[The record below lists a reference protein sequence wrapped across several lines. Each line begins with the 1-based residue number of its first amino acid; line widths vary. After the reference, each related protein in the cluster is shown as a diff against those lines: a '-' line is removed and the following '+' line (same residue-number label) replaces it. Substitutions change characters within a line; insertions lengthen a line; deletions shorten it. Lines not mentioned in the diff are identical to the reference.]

1 LIYPSGRAGILAAA
15 AAVPAFAIAVALPQ
29 FWYAGLFAVVL
40 IIALTAVDAVAAA
53 PKRTMEGRVAA
64 PPGAYVGQDIDIAVT
79 APPLSQRVEA
89 RIGHDER
96 LLLVKDRRRVD
107 HGVLALTFNAV
118 RRGNAILD
126 TLWLRWAGPFGLIW
140 RQEQVPLNY
149 AVAIIPDIRPARA
162 EAVRLFRRDMPIG
175 ETVQLDVGTGAEF
188 QALAEYRAGMDRR
201 AIDWKRSAHHS
212 KLLAKEYRIE
222 RNNDIVFAIDGGR
235 LMSEPVGGL
244 PKVDRAVSAA
254 LSAAF
259 VALKLGDKVSL
270 FGFDSR
276 PRVASGS
283 VSGAG
288 SFGVFQ
294 RLAAQIDYSSDETN
308 YTFALTTLAS
318 KLVRRSLL
326 LIFTDFADPTS
337 AELMLRSIQQLAQ
350 KHLILFVLMR
360 DVELEEMAA
369 AAPDDAAHV
378 SRAVVAASLLRERRI
393 VIARLQRLGVHVV
406 EAPYERLG
414 TDLVNAYLDMKKRDL
429 L

>member
-1 LIYPSGRAGILAAA
+1 M
-15 AAVPAFAIAVALPQ
+15 PAFAIAVAVPQ
-29 FWYAGLFAVVL
+29 YWYAGLIGVIL
-40 IIALTAVDAVAAA
+40 IVALTAVDALAAA
-53 PKRTMEGRVAA
+53 PKRSMEGRVAA

-89 RIGHDER
+89 RVSHDAR
-96 LLLVKDRRRVD
+96 LSLVKDRRQVA

-118 RRGNAILD
+118 RRGTSILD
-126 TLWLRWAGPFGLIW
+126 TLWLRWAGPFGLVW
-140 RQEQVPLNY
+140 RQQQVPLNY
-149 AVAIIPDIRPARA
+149 SVSIIPDIRPARA
-162 EAVRLFRRDMPIG
+162 EALRLFRRDMPIG
-175 ETVQLDVGTGAEF
+175 ETVQIDVGSGAEF
-188 QALAEYRAGMDRR
+188 QALAEYRTGMDRR

-235 LMSEPVGGL
+235 LMSEPVGDL

-308 YTFALTTLAS
+308 YTFALTTLGA

-326 LIFTDFADPTS
+326 LIFTDFGDPTS
-337 AELMLRSIQQLAQ
+337 AELMLRQVQTLAQ

-360 DVELEEMAA
+360 DVELEDMAA
-369 AAPDDAAHV
+369 AAPDTTADV
-378 SRAVVAASLLRERRI
+378 SRAVVAASLLRERKI
-393 VIARLQRLGVHVV
+393 VITRLQRLGVHVI

-414 TDLVNAYLDMKKRDL
+414 TDLVNAYLDLKKRDL

>member
-15 AAVPAFAIAVALPQ
+15 AAVPAFAIAVALPD
-29 FWYAGLFAVVL
+29 FWYAGLVGVIL

-53 PKRTMEGRVAA
+53 PKRSMRAQLTA
-64 PPGAYVGQDIDIAVT
+64 PPGAYVGQEIDVAIT

-89 RIGHDER
+89 RVGHDER
-96 LLLVKDRRRVD
+96 LALVRDRRDVK
-107 HGVLALTFNAV
+107 HGLLALTFDAV
-118 RRGNAILD
+118 RRGTSVLD
-126 TLWLRWAGPFGLIW
+126 TLWVRWAGPFGLIW
-140 RQEQVPLNY
+140 RQQQIPLNY
-149 AVAIIPDIRPARA
+149 AVSIIPDIRPARA
-162 EAVRLFRRDMPIG
+162 EALRLFRRDTPIG
-175 ETVQLDVGTGAEF
+175 DTVQLDVGSGAEF
-188 QALAEYRAGMDRR
+188 QALAEFRAGMDRR
-201 AIDWKRSAHHS
+201 AIDWKRSAHHGI
-212 KLLAKEYRIE
+212 LLAKEYRIE

-276 PRVASGS
+276 PRVASGA

-288 SFGVFQ
+288 SFGIFQ
-294 RLAAQIDYSSDETN
+294 KLAAEIDYSSEETN
-308 YTFALTTLAS
+308 YTFALTTLGS

-326 LIFTDFADPTS
+326 LIFTAVADPTS
-337 AELMLRSIQQLAQ
+337 AELMLRSITQLAQ

-360 DVELEEMAA
+360 DVELEELAA
-369 AAPDDAAHV
+369 AAPDSAADV

-393 VIARLQRLGVHVV
+393 VIARLQRLGVHIV

-414 TDLVNAYLDMKKRDL
+414 TDLVNAYLDLKKRDL

>member
-1 LIYPSGRAGILAAA
+1 LIYPSGRAAVLAAA
-15 AAVPAFAIAVALPQ
+15 AAVPAFAVAVALPQ
-29 FWYAGLFAVVL
+29 FWYAGLIGVVFV
-40 IIALTAVDAVAAA
+40 IALTAVDAAAAA
-53 PKRTMEGRVAA
+53 PRRSMNAQLTA
-64 PPGAYVGQDIDIAVT
+64 PSGAFVGQDVAIAIT
-79 APPLSQRVEA
+79 ATPLSRCVKARV
-89 RIGHDER
+89 GHDER
-96 LLLVKDRRRVD
+96 LTPVKVPSAVD
-107 HGVLALTFNAV
+107 DGVLALTYAAV
-118 RRGNAILD
+118 RRGTSILD
-126 TLWLRWAGPFGLIW
+126 TLWVRWAGPFGLIW
-140 RQEQVPLNY
+140 RQQQVPLNY
-149 AVAIIPDIRPARA
+149 SVDIVPDVRPART
-162 EAVRLFRRDMPIG
+162 EALRLFRRDMPIG

-188 QALAEYRAGMDRR
+188 QALAEYRTGMDRR
-201 AIDWKRSAHHS
+201 AIDWKRSAHHGT
-212 KLLAKEYRIE
+212 LLAKEFRIE

-288 SFGVFQ
+288 SFGIFQ
-294 RLAAQIDYSSDETN
+294 QLAAKIDYSSEETN
-308 YTFALTTLAS
+308 YTFALTTLGAR
-318 KLVRRSLL
+318 LVRRSLVL
-326 LIFTDFADPTS
+326 VFTDLADPTS

-360 DVELEEMAA
+360 DVELEELVA
-369 AAPDDAAHV
+369 AAPDDAADV
-378 SRAVVAASLLRERRI
+378 SRAVVAASLLRERKI

-406 EAPYERLG
+406 EAPHERLG
-414 TDLVNAYLDMKKRDL
+414 TDLVNAYLDLKKRDL